1 MGSLL
6 EDRGLNCLAQV
17 RRHAEFE
24 DLPVA
29 IAPDV
34 HGVVHW
40 VNPRAVSHLPARS
53 DFTHLQARAHR
64 GELALNVFRIH
75 KFYFEDR
82 HASGV
87 TRSSAS
93 VPVGFE

>member
-1 MGSLL
+1 MPAQEAIKLRLLIRFADEQEQVALLRLAL

-24 DLPVA
+24 ERPVA

-34 HGVVHW
+34 HRVITSGSVPTH
-40 VNPRAVSHLPARS
+40 R

-64 GELALNVFRIH
+64 GEPGFNVFRIH
-75 KFYFEDR
+75 R
-82 HASGV
+82 L
-87 TRSSAS
+87 
-93 VPVGFE
+93 